1 MALGGLKQERY
12 QRVLK
17 HNCNFDRMLAS
28 LSPFGVRCSE
38 ADHGLQG
45 SQRGPGGQGGPGV

>member
-17 HNCNFDRMLAS
+17 HHCNFDRLAS
-28 LSPFGVRCSE
+28 LSPFGVGRSE